1 MRQSAALAGGVLA
14 AALAM
19 ISPSKAASNPDK
31 ILAAMRAIPPIEF
44 AVRTGAPNA
53 CGPGCDSWIAAEGLI
68 DERAAARLRRVL
80 DALGGRKL
88 PVFFYSPGGD
98 TAQGLAIGRM
108 LRKRGLSAG
117 VAVTVPDGCM
127 RSHEV
132 DDCRALMPHARTG
145 EAALLT
151 DGASCNSSCAY
162 AILGAVRREIAP
174 TALLGVHAGYS
185 YLSFASPETTQR
197 QRAQAIERG
206 RQRVAHEVQR
216 YLAEMAIDRE
226 LFRLA
231 SATKFESLHVL
242 TRAELFDLGID
253 RREVADSGWHVS
265 DLSASSLG
273 HSMLTTLV
281 EKENGATTTDFRQVA
296 LAISCAAAQ
305 PGSYKIT
312 TIALM
317 PDAASPASQTDIHI
331 ASDAVDLRLP
341 AAGAVR
347 RAGNGKTYDVRQ
359 GQWPRPLLET
369 LLLANPTISF
379 VATAPRD
386 EQSAQQD
393 QRPATSIRHPLSSLA
408 AESSLKALAAHCTQS
423 N

>member
-1 MRQSAALAGGVLA
+1 MRQSAALAGGILA
-14 AALAM
+14 AALAA
-19 ISPSKAASNPDK
+19 ISPSQAASDPDK

-44 AVRTGAPNA
+44 VVRTGAPNA

-68 DERAAARLRRVL
+68 DAGAAARLRRVL
-80 DALGGRKL
+80 DGLGSRKL

-117 VAVTVPDGCM
+117 VAVTVLDGCM
-127 RSHEV
+127 RTHEV
-132 DDCRALMPHARTG
+132 DDCRALMRRSARG
-145 EAALLT
+145 EAALLM

-162 AILGAVRREIAP
+162 AILGAVKREIAP

-206 RQRVAHEVQR
+206 RQRVAREVQR
-216 YLAEMAIDRE
+216 YLAEMAIDRK

-281 EKENGATTTDFRQVA
+281 EKENGGAATDFRQVA

-305 PGSYKIT
+305 PGSYKVT
-312 TIALM
+312 TIALV
-317 PDAASPASQTDIHI
+317 PDATSAASQTDIHI
-331 ASDAVDLRLP
+331 ASNAVDLRLP
-341 AAGAVR
+341 AAGSAR
-347 RAGNGKTYDVRQ
+347 RTGNGKTYEVRQ
-359 GQWPRPLLET
+359 GQWPRLLVET

-379 VATAPRD
+379 VETAPRGP
-386 EQSAQQD
+386 QRTQQD
-393 QRPATSIRHPLSSLA
+393 QNAAAASQHPLSSLA
-408 AESSLKALAAHCTQS
+408 ADSSLKALAGRCAR
-423 N
+423 NN